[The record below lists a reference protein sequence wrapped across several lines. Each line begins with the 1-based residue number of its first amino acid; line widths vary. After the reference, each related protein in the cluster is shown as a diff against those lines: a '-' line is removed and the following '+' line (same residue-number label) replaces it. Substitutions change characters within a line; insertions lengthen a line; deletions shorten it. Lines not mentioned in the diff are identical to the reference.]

1 MSETL
6 EGKLPQRKLVT
17 TAAAGYSSYG
27 NQIGLAT
34 GQVNELYHP
43 GYVAKRMEVGAVVGA
58 TPANHVRRE
67 CPAPTDKIILLG
79 GRTGRDGIGGATGSS
94 KTQNTESIETSGAE
108 VQKGNA
114 PVERKL
120 QRLFR
125 RGDACRLIK
134 RCNDFGAGGVSVAV
148 GELADGLYVDL
159 DTVTKK
165 YDGLD
170 GTELAISES
179 QERMAC
185 AVADGDVDEFMGYAA
200 EENLEATVIAE
211 VTAEPRM
218 RMAWNGVAIV
228 DLSREFLNSNGA
240 PKHQV
245 AHVCARSVWQPSW
258 AGTTLAERMTSL
270 VTDLNVASNKGL
282 SERFDST
289 IGAATVLMPFGGK
302 TQLTPSSAMVAKFP
316 VDGETT
322 TASAMAWGFNPYL
335 MEADQFAGAYLSVVE
350 SIAKLV
356 AAGFEHKRA
365 YLSFQEYFERLRTE
379 AERWGKPMA
388 AVLGALWPRS
398 TWCRRHRRQGLHERL
413 V

>member
-1 MSETL
+1 M
-6 EGKLPQRKLVT
+6 T

-185 AVADGDVDEFMGYAA
+185 AVADGDVEEFMATPPRRTWRRPLSPRLPPSRA
-200 EENLEATVIAE
+200 CACLERRRHRRSV
-211 VTAEPRM
+211 PRVPQLQ
-218 RMAWNGVAIV
+218 RCTQ
-228 DLSREFLNSNGA
+228 A
-240 PKHQV
+240 PV

-322 TASAMAWGFNPYL
+322 TQAHAWGFNPYL

-388 AVLGALWPRS
+388 AVLAPYGPGRS
-398 TWCRRHRRQGLHERL
+398 RCRRHRRQGLYERL